1 MASPR
6 AESRNLEAVVNDPA
20 PSGAVRLE
28 ALRELAR
35 EYAGG
40 PAADAA
46 EGLGSPVRRT
56 GESNNHVHTIY
67 SFSPYTP
74 AMAALE
80 CRRAGLEAA
89 GSVDHDSVAAASE
102 MREACALLGLGAI
115 TGCELRV
122 SFKDGPHAARKINNP
137 DSPGL
142 VYMTIQGLPES
153 GSGRVES
160 FLKPI
165 RARRRRRTERM
176 CGAASD
182 MLAAAGLERID
193 FETEVVARS
202 KAAEGGGITERH
214 LLAAV
219 ARRLLAAYGA
229 GPGLIEGLRRALGVE
244 ASPRAAALLSE
255 TESPH
260 LLYDLIGLLKTG
272 FLDRIFIQ
280 PDEIE
285 CPPAREVVALA
296 LAAGAVPAYAYLGD
310 VGESPTGDKKA
321 EKFEDEFLEELFEE
335 LADLGYPAVTYMP
348 PRNTPAQLERIRTL
362 CASRGFMEISGVD
375 INQSRQS
382 FNCPELRRPEFR
394 HLGDSTWAL
403 VAHEA
408 LSNADADAGLFSPRG
423 PLASLPLRERM
434 AAYAAAG
441 RALDP
446 ARPERAGD
454 ILSELRKG
462 RFTR

>member
-1 MASPR
+1 MAS
-6 AESRNLEAVVNDPA
+6 SRDLETLVNDPDL
-20 PSGAVRLE
+20 PGAARLE
-28 ALRELAR
+28 ALRALVREHAR
-35 EYAGG
+35 
-40 PAADAA
+40 PAAGAPPGEAA
-46 EGLGSPVRRT
+46 EGLGSLVARR

-74 AMAALE
+74 AMAALK
-80 CRRAGLEAA
+80 CRRAGLEVA
-89 GSVDHDSVAAASE
+89 GSVDHDSIAAAPE
-102 MREACALLGLGAI
+102 MREACAVLGLGAV

-142 VYMTIQGLPES
+142 VYMTIQGLPVGGAPRLEAY
-153 GSGRVES
+153 
-160 FLKPI
+160 LKPI
-165 RARRRRRTERM
+165 RARRRERTEAM
-176 CGAASD
+176 CDTASGL
-182 MLAAAGLERID
+182 LAAAGLGRID

-219 ARRLLAAYGA
+219 ARRLVAAHGA
-229 GPGLIEGLRRALGVE
+229 GPGLIEGRRRSLGVE
-244 ASPRAAALLSE
+244 AGARAAALLSE
-255 TESPH
+255 PGRPH

-280 PDEIE
+280 PDGTE
-285 CPPAREVVALA
+285 CPSAREVVALA
-296 LAAGAVPAYAYLGD
+296 LSIGAVPAYAYLGD

-335 LADLGYPAVTYMP
+335 LADIGYPAVTYMP

-362 CASRGFMEISGVD
+362 CASRDLMEISGVD

-408 LSNADADAGLFSPRG
+408 LSNVDADSGLFSPRG
-423 PLASLPLRERM
+423 PLASLSLRERM

-446 ARPERAGD
+446 SRPERAGD